1 MSIGDSRSCTRRQVQ
16 RPRSWHFRDEGAGRP
31 LILLHGIGMSLRAW
45 GAVTPYLRAN
55 RRVISF
61 DIAGFGRTPP
71 LPHGTPPT
79 VGNLVDALADALSE
93 LGFSS
98 PIDFAG
104 NSLGGIMALEAAR
117 RGIARSAV
125 AISPAGL
132 WERQPPAH
140 VTCIFGAMR
149 AMSTHVPGALKAAL
163 GVAWFREMVLALP
176 LSVGSRR
183 MSATDACQAVDDLRQ
198 STAFESTFESTRLA
212 FCGRGIAVPT
222 TVVFGERDW
231 IFPAWSRRRNAVPTH
246 VRWLTKPGW
255 GHVPLWV
262 DPAGVANLI
271 LDATR

>member
-1 MSIGDSRSCTRRQVQ
+1 
-16 RPRSWHFRDEGAGRP
+16 
-31 LILLHGIGMSLRAW
+31 MSLRAW
-45 GAVTPYLRAN
+45 GAVTPYLRVT
-55 RRVISF
+55 RRIVSF

-79 VGNLVDALADALSE
+79 VRNLVDALADSLCE
-93 LGFSS
+93 LGLSG
-98 PIDFAG
+98 PIDVAG
-104 NSLGGIMALEAAR
+104 NSLGAVMALEAAR
-117 RGIARSAV
+117 RGLARTAV

-132 WERQPPAH
+132 WATRPPAH
-140 VTCIFGAMR
+140 VKYIFRAMR
-149 AMSTHVPGALKAAL
+149 AMSTHCPGALKGALHAAWL
-163 GVAWFREMVLALP
+163 RELVLALP
-176 LSVGSRR
+176 LSAGSRR
-183 MSATDACQAVDDLRQ
+183 MSATAACQAVDDLRQ